1 MALTVAGKFWTA
13 SDASLSLLGS
23 EGGWSFALACALTGA
38 GVKNST
44 RISGRLITGSTLADL
59 SQTSSKP
66 ACTANTK
73 RLKAMSKLGLG
84 DKSVRI

>member
-1 MALTVAGKFWTA
+1 LSA
-13 SDASLSLLGS
+13 ASLSLLGAV
-23 EGGWSFALACALTGA
+23 GDWRLAVACALKGA
-38 GVKNST
+38 GVKNSR
-44 RISGRLITGSTLADL
+44 RISGRLITGSTLAYL

-84 DKSVRI
+84 DKSGRI

>member
-1 MALTVAGKFWTA
+1 MALTVAGKFWA
-13 SDASLSLLGS
+13 LSDASLSLLGAV
-23 EGGWSFALACALTGA
+23 GGWRLALACALTGA
-38 GVKNST
+38 GVKNSK
-44 RISGRLITGSTLADL
+44 RISGRLTTGSTLAYL

-84 DKSVRI
+84 DKSGRI